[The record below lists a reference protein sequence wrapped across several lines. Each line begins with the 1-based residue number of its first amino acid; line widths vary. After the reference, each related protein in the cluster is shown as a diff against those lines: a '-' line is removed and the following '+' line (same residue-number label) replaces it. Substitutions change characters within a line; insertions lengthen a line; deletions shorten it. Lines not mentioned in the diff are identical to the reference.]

1 MEQHVESVEGT
12 LNPSLHV
19 SLVNGRYQ
27 LSTDSAVYSFDDL
40 YDNFTTAFERTDL
53 KAFQPKSVLILGL
66 GLGSVPYIL
75 ETKYKLE
82 PVYTAVELDEAVI
95 YLAEKYRLSNLKA
108 PVQCIAADAEVFVS
122 INTETFDLIVIDIF
136 IDDLIPDPFLSE
148 GFMARI
154 KGMLNMDGLV
164 MFNHM
169 AMDREQKDLSIRY
182 LERVMRPLFPSASYI
197 ETRNNYILVNTSQ
210 YLK

>member
-108 PVQCIAADAEVFVS
+108 PVQCIAADAVVFVS

-136 IDDLIPDPFLSE
+136 IDDSLIWWFFFL
-148 GFMARI
+148 GFLIICVFFR
-154 KGMLNMDGLV
+154 
-164 MFNHM
+164 
-169 AMDREQKDLSIRY
+169 
-182 LERVMRPLFPSASYI
+182 
-197 ETRNNYILVNTSQ
+197 
-210 YLK
+210 